1 MRSIGCGRA
10 EILANMVASLGVQPT
25 KQTSPK
31 AGGKDLQDNTLGNEL
46 SVITEWR
53 SFREHMVIS
62 VRHFFIAN

>member
-1 MRSIGCGRA
+1 
-10 EILANMVASLGVQPT
+10 MVASLGVQPT